1 MALAPIQSV
10 SPLVTAI
17 RFVALG
23 GNNRHSIALDFVD
36 DSGATLATSLTDP
49 DALDAFG
56 RQAMAVAVAAR
67 ACDPNVIPIGQRPH
81 ASVPLPQPVTPPE
94 TSWDQLD
101 SEARGFLYMLV
112 ACAALALAIALVAW
126 DLLK

>member
-1 MALAPIQSV
+1 MSLAPVQTV
-10 SPLVTAI
+10 SPLVAAV
-17 RFVALG
+17 RFSALG
-23 GNNRHSIALDFVD
+23 GNRRHSVALDFVD
-36 DSGATLATSLTDP
+36 ASGATLATSLTDP
-49 DALDAFG
+49 EALDAFG

-81 ASVPLPQPVTPPE
+81 ASVMLPPVASTPE
-94 TSWDQLD
+94 TDD
-101 SEARGFLYMLV
+101 GRGEAEDRAFLYMLV